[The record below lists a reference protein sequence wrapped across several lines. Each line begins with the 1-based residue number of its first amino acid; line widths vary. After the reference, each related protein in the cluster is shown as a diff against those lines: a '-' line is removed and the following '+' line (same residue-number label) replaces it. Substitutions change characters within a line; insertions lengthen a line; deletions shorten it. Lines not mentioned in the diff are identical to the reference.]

1 MNKSKSENFP
11 KKVVEVKKED
21 DEDIQNESE
30 IEEGEGEGEG
40 DNNVEDEDVN
50 DDSEIEDEADE
61 VDEVEVEVEE
71 DEDDEDEVDEDEDDE
86 DEDDEVNEDG
96 EDGEEDD
103 ESITMKKTKK
113 IKKSSNKKNINISG
127 IEMLQS
133 TKKNFP
139 RTTNEDDDDDDNDDN
154 DDDINEEYLQKFDN
168 ELRENYIL
176 DNHPEI
182 NSHNYEEIKA
192 LSRVTRDGRGIII
205 DSLHKT
211 IPILTKYE
219 MTCIIGQR
227 AKQLDSGAKS
237 FVKVPVNVID
247 GYFIAMLE
255 LEQKKIPFI
264 IKRPLPNGGV
274 EYWNVSDLEIIL

>member
-30 IEEGEGEGEG
+30 IEEGEGEG

-139 RTTNEDDDDDDNDDN
+139 RTINEDEDDDDDDNDDN